1 MLPMSRQFIYEETDE
16 VGLATL
22 EAIAQA
28 ERFNHWMYQVVVSQL
43 RPGPTLEIGSGIGNI
58 SQFFLENGWEMTLSD
73 LRPVYCDYLRGEFGS
88 QPSLQ
93 QVLPLDLVDPAFERR
108 YAPHLNGYAN
118 LYALNVLEHIE
129 DDRRALRHAYQ
140 LLRPGGRILIL
151 VPAYPW
157 LYNGF
162 DHQLQHYRRYTRAQL
177 AGRFAEAGIPLITT
191 FAFNLIGVLGWFVS
205 GAILRKR
212 LIPTGQMRLYN
223 QLVPW
228 FRQLDRLTRQRWGL
242 SVVAV
247 GEKPEM
253 G

>member
-1 MLPMSRQFIYEETDE
+1 MSRQFTYEETDE

-28 ERFNHWMYQVVVSQL
+28 ERFNRWMYEVVVSHL
-43 RPGPTLEIGSGIGNI
+43 TTGPTLEIGSGIGNI
-58 SQFFLENGWEMTLSD
+58 SQFFLEHGWEMTLSD
-73 LRPVYCDYLRGEFGS
+73 LRPLYCDYLRREFDH
-88 QPSLQ
+88 QPSLR
-93 QVLPLDLVDPAFERR
+93 QVLPLDLIDPDFERH
-108 YAPHLNGYAN
+108 YAPHLNRYQN

-129 DDRRALRHAYQ
+129 DDHQALRNAYQ

-177 AGRFAEAGIPLITT
+177 ARCFAEVGIPLTTT
-191 FAFNLIGVLGWFVS
+191 FSFNLIGVLGWFVS
-205 GAILRKR
+205 GSILRKR

-247 GEKPEM
+247 GEKPKA